1 MDLAGKVAIVT
12 GAGKGVGR
20 SVACTL
26 ATRGVKV
33 ALAARTEADLKEVAQ
48 EIAGKGGSALT
59 VPTDV
64 SKSTDVVKL
73 VQKTV
78 DTFGTVDI
86 LINNAGAWTFNPP
99 SQTTE
104 EEWDWMMDV
113 NLKSTFLCCKA
124 VLPIMTEKQSGHIV
138 NIATTMAR
146 RPTQR
151 GAAYSAAKAG
161 QIAFTQSLADEMRD
175 QGVTV
180 NVLCPGGIDTPG
192 QREKLP
198 PERVAKFM
206 KPERLAE
213 GVMFILDGPREGM
226 TGEVIELWF

>member
-1 MDLAGKVAIVT
+1 MDLQGKVAIVT

-26 ATRGVKV
+26 AANGVKV
-33 ALAARTEADLKEVAQ
+33 ALAARTEADLREVAR
-48 EIAGKGGSALT
+48 EIAAQGGTALV

-64 SKSTDVVKL
+64 SKGAEVGNL

-78 DTFGTVDI
+78 DAFGTVDV

-104 EEWDWMMDV
+104 EEWDWMMNV
-113 NLKSTFLCCKA
+113 NLKSTFLCSQA
-124 VLPIMTEKQSGHIV
+124 VLPIMLEKQSGHII

-151 GAAYSAAKAG
+151 GAAYAAAKAG
-161 QIAFTQSLADEMRD
+161 QIAFTQSLADEVRG
-175 QGVTV
+175 QGITV

-198 PERVAKFM
+198 PERVEKFM

-213 GVMFILDGPREGM
+213 GVMFILAGPREGM
-226 TGEVIELWF
+226 TGEVIEIWF